1 MSFWIGIMA
10 NLVFPLRKKPA
21 YSYKNEGREFSAFRT
36 GSRLHAG
43 CDLLAPEGT
52 EVLAIDDG
60 TVIQGPYEFYDV
72 VYALEVKHD
81 SGIVVRYGEILQ
93 SVPRGI
99 SAGARVS
106 RGQVIGYVGLMTSG
120 SSMLHFEMYKG
131 TVNGALTTGS
141 GPYRRRSD
149 LMDPTAFLDSAP
161 LVSDAPPRP
170 LQPGEARANEHV
182 SSVLNLRSKPAIDA
196 SIVTAISP
204 GTVAKLVRSVTGG
217 SYTVDGTSHSDWLEL
232 QISGQAGFAAGYY
245 VEVGKDKGQ
254 QGDQTDL
261 IGTGRVNNHVT
272 STLNLRSEAN
282 SRSIVLASLSPG
294 MTVSVMAKVAGEAYL
309 AAGASHTDWYQLQ
322 SGNDKGF
329 VAEFYVDL
337 DSPEASQPTIK
348 ARGTVNSAV
357 SSSLNVR
364 ERPELQAPIL
374 FTLSPA
380 ESFEI
385 LESVTGEVYAGGRN
399 DWQHIRHQEGTGY
412 AAGFYIS
419 INQQDTPK
427 SRWDAVLANVP
438 TMGASATTA
447 SQDGLPPGIAASEA
461 MAQGDLQRIKLF
473 TNRFLTAAARFGIP
487 AALLAGTASRESR
500 ATNVLDEHGWSS
512 DGNGFGILQ
521 VDKNYHTIL
530 GSESPISQAHIEQAT
545 GILAANIDAVQ
556 AAHPDWDDAYILK
569 GAVAAYNAG
578 VSNVKT
584 INGMDIGTT
593 GDDYS
598 SDVIART
605 RYYLRHAE
613 LPMFRL

>member
-1 MSFWIGIMA
+1 MT
-10 NLVFPLRKKPA
+10 NLLFPLRKRPA
-21 YSYKNEGREFSAFRT
+21 YSYKDEGREFSAFRT

-60 TVIQGPYEFYDV
+60 TVIQGPYLFYDV
-72 VYALEVKHD
+72 VYALEVQHD
-81 SGIVVRYGEILQ
+81 CGFVVRYTEIQQ
-93 SVPRGI
+93 SLPRGI
-99 SAGARVS
+99 SPGARVS

-131 TVNGALTTGS
+131 TVNGELTTGS
-141 GPYRRRSD
+141 GPFRRRSD
-149 LMDPTAFLDSAP
+149 LMNPTSFLDTAS
-161 LVSDAPPRP
+161 LVAPPRP

-217 SYTVDGTSHSDWLEL
+217 SYTAEGTSRSDWLEL
-232 QISGQAGFAAGYY
+232 QTSGQAGFAAGYY
-245 VEVGKDKGQ
+245 VEVGKGRDQ
-254 QGDQTDL
+254 QGGQTDPL
-261 IGTGRVNNHVT
+261 GTGRVNNHVT

-309 AAGASHTDWYQLQ
+309 AAGASRTDWYQLQ
-322 SGNDKGF
+322 SGDDKGF
-329 VAEFYVDL
+329 VAGFYVDL
-337 DSPEASQPTIK
+337 DSPESSQPTIK

-385 LESVTGEVYAGGRN
+385 LESVMGEVYAGGRN
-399 DWQHIRHQEGTGY
+399 DWQHISHQDGTGY

-419 INQQDTPK
+419 INQHDTPK

-438 TMGASATTA
+438 TMGASAATA
-447 SQDGLPPGIAASEA
+447 SQDGLAPGIAASEA
-461 MAQGDLQRIKLF
+461 MAESDLQRIKLL

-487 AALLAGTASRESR
+487 AALLAATSGRECR
-500 ATNVLDEHGWSS
+500 AGNTLDEFGWG
-512 DGNGFGILQ
+512 DHGNGFGILQ
-521 VDKNYHTIL
+521 VDKNFHTIL

-545 GILAANIDAVQ
+545 GILAANIDAVE
-556 AAHPDWDDAYILK
+556 AAHPDWDDVYILK

-598 SDVIART
+598 SDVIARA
-605 RYYLRHAE
+605 RYYLRHAD

>member
-1 MSFWIGIMA
+1 MT
-10 NLVFPLRKKPA
+10 NLLFPLRKRPA
-21 YSYKNEGREFSAFRT
+21 SSYKDGSREFGAYRHVH
-36 GSRLHAG
+36 RLHAG

-52 EVLAIDDG
+52 EVLAIDNG
-60 TVIQGPYEFYDV
+60 TVIQGPYPFFDV
-72 VYALEVKHD
+72 VYAIEVQHD
-81 SGIVVRYGEILQ
+81 SGIVVRYTEIQQTLPQ
-93 SVPRGI
+93 GI

-131 TVNGALTTGS
+131 TVSGELTTGS

-149 LMDPTAFLDSAP
+149 LMDPTSFLDTAP
-161 LVSDAPPRP
+161 LVDNEAPPKP

-182 SSVLNLRSKPAIDA
+182 SSVLNLRSRPAIEA
-196 SIVTAISP
+196 SIVSTLSP
-204 GTVAKLVRSVTGG
+204 GTVAKLVRSVTGD
-217 SYTVDGTSHSDWLEL
+217 SYTAEGTSRSDWLEL
-232 QISGQAGFAAGYY
+232 QTSGQAGFAAGYY
-245 VEVGKDKGQ
+245 VEVGKDRGQ
-254 QGDQTDL
+254 QGGQADPL
-261 IGTGRVNNHVT
+261 GTGRVNNHVT

-282 SRSIVLASLSPG
+282 SRSIVVASLSPG
-294 MTVSVMAKVAGEAYL
+294 MTVSVMAKVAGESYL
-309 AAGASHTDWYQLQ
+309 AAGASRTDWFQLQ

-329 VAEFYVDL
+329 VAGFYVDL
-337 DSPEASQPTIK
+337 DSPVSSQPTIK

-385 LESVTGEVYAGGRN
+385 LESVTGEVYTGGRN
-399 DWQHIRHQEGTGY
+399 DWQHIRHQEGTGF

-419 INQQDTPK
+419 INQQNTPK
-427 SRWDAVLANVP
+427 SRWDAVLVNVP

-461 MAQGDLQRIKLF
+461 MAQSDLQRIKLF
-473 TNRFLTAAARFGIP
+473 TNRFLIAAARFGIP

-521 VDKNYHTIL
+521 VDKNFHTIL

-556 AAHPDWDDAYILK
+556 AAHPDWDDAYVLK
-569 GAVAAYNAG
+569 GAVAAYNFGA
-578 VSNVKT
+578 SNVKT
-584 INGMDIGTT
+584 INSMDIGTT

-598 SDVIART
+598 SDVIARAK
-605 RYYLRHAE
+605 YYLRHAE

>member
-1 MSFWIGIMA
+1 MTS
-10 NLVFPLRKKPA
+10 LLFPLRKRPA
-21 YSYKNEGREFSAFRT
+21 YSYKEGGREFGAYRSE
-36 GSRLHAG
+36 SRLHAG

-52 EVLAIDDG
+52 EVLAIDNG

-120 SSMLHFEMYKG
+120 SSMVHFEMYKG

-196 SIVTAISP
+196 SIVTSISP

-217 SYTVDGTSHSDWLEL
+217 SYTAEGTSRSDWLEL
-232 QISGQAGFAAGYY
+232 QTSGQAGFAAGYY
-245 VEVGKDKGQ
+245 VEVGKDRGQ
-254 QGDQTDL
+254 QGGQTDL

-309 AAGASHTDWYQLQ
+309 AAGASRTDWYQLQ
-322 SGNDKGF
+322 SGDDKGF
-329 VAEFYVDL
+329 VAGFYVDL
-337 DSPEASQPTIK
+337 DSPESSQPTIK

-399 DWQHIRHQEGTGY
+399 DWQHISHQDGTGY

-419 INQQDTPK
+419 INQQATPK
-427 SRWDAVLANVP
+427 SRWDAVLPNVP
-438 TMGASATTA
+438 TIGASAATA
-447 SQDGLPPGIAASEA
+447 SQDGLAPGIAASET
-461 MAQGDLQRIKLF
+461 MAQSDLQRIKLL

-487 AALLAGTASRESR
+487 AALLAATSSRESR
-500 ATNVLDEHGWSS
+500 AGNALDEFGWG
-512 DGNGFGILQ
+512 DHGNGFGILQ
-521 VDKNYHTIL
+521 VDKNSHTIL

-545 GILAANIDAVQ
+545 GILAANIDAVE
-556 AAHPDWDDAYILK
+556 AAHQDWDDVYILK

-598 SDVIART
+598 SDVIARA
-605 RYYLRHAE
+605 RYYLRHAD
-613 LPMFRL
+613 LPMFRP

>member
-1 MSFWIGIMA
+1 MTG
-10 NLVFPLRKKPA
+10 LLFPLRKRPA
-21 YSYKNEGREFSAFRT
+21 YSYKDGGREFGAYRHGT
-36 GSRLHAG
+36 RLHAG

-52 EVLAIDDG
+52 EVLAIDNG
-60 TVIQGPYEFYDV
+60 TVIQGPYLFFDV
-72 VYALEVKHD
+72 VYAIEVQHD
-81 SGIVVRYGEILQ
+81 SGMVVRYTEIQQTL
-93 SVPRGI
+93 PRGI
-99 SAGARVS
+99 IAGARVS

-131 TVNGALTTGS
+131 TVNGELTTGS

-149 LMDPTAFLDSAP
+149 LMDPTSFLDTAP
-161 LVSDAPPRP
+161 LGPVAPPRP
-170 LQPGEARANEHV
+170 LKPGEARANEHV
-182 SSVLNLRSKPAIDA
+182 LTVLNLRSKPAIEA
-196 SIVTAISP
+196 SIVTTLSP
-204 GTVAKLVRSVTGG
+204 GTVAKLVRSVTGD
-217 SYTVDGTSHSDWLEL
+217 SYTAEGTSRSDWLEL
-232 QISGQAGFAAGYY
+232 QTSGQAGFAAGYY
-245 VEVGKDKGQ
+245 VEVGKDSGQ
-254 QGDQTDL
+254 QGGQADSL
-261 IGTGRVNNHVT
+261 GIGRVNNHVT

-282 SRSIVLASLSPG
+282 SRSIVVASLSPG
-294 MTVSVMAKVAGEAYL
+294 MTVSVMAKVAGESYL
-309 AAGASHTDWYQLQ
+309 AEGASHTHWYQLQ

-329 VAEFYVDL
+329 VAGFYVDL
-337 DSPEASQPTIK
+337 DSPESSQPTIK
-348 ARGTVNSAV
+348 ALGTVNSAV

-419 INQQDTPK
+419 INHQDTPK
-427 SRWDAVLANVP
+427 SKWDAVLANVP

-461 MAQGDLQRIKLF
+461 MAQGDLQRIKLH

-500 ATNVLDEHGWSS
+500 ASNVLDEHGWSS

-521 VDKNYHTIL
+521 VDKNFHTIL

-556 AAHPDWDDAYILK
+556 AAHPDWDDVYVLK
-569 GAVAAYNAG
+569 GAVAAYNFGA
-578 VSNVKT
+578 SNVKT
-584 INGMDIGTT
+584 INSMDIGTT

-598 SDVIART
+598 SDVIARA

>member
-1 MSFWIGIMA
+1 MTG
-10 NLVFPLRKKPA
+10 LLFPLRKRPA
-21 YSYKNEGREFSAFRT
+21 YSYKDGGREFGAYRT
-36 GSRLHAG
+36 ESRLHAG

-52 EVLAIDDG
+52 EVLAIDNG
-60 TVIQGPYEFYDV
+60 IVIQGPYKFYDV

-131 TVNGALTTGS
+131 TVNGELTTGS

-149 LMDPTAFLDSAP
+149 LMDPTSFLDTAP
-161 LVSDAPPRP
+161 LGPVAPPRP
-170 LQPGEARANEHV
+170 LKPGEARANEHV
-182 SSVLNLRSKPAIDA
+182 LTVLNLRSKPAIEA
-196 SIVTAISP
+196 SIVTTLSP
-204 GTVAKLVRSVTGG
+204 GTVAKLVRSVTGD
-217 SYTVDGTSHSDWLEL
+217 SYTAEGTSRSDWLEL
-232 QISGQAGFAAGYY
+232 QTSGQAGFAAGYY
-245 VEVGKDKGQ
+245 VEVGKDSGQ
-254 QGDQTDL
+254 QGGQADSL
-261 IGTGRVNNHVT
+261 GTGRVNNHVT
-272 STLNLRSEAN
+272 STLNLRTEAN
-282 SRSIVLASLSPG
+282 SRSIVVASLSPG
-294 MTVSVMAKVAGEAYL
+294 MTVSVMAKVDGESYL
-309 AAGASHTDWYQLQ
+309 AEGTSYTHWYQLQ

-329 VAEFYVDL
+329 VAGFYVDL
-337 DSPEASQPTIK
+337 DSPESSQSTIK

-385 LESVTGEVYAGGRN
+385 LESVKGEVYAGGRN

-461 MAQGDLQRIKLF
+461 MAQSDLQRIKLL
-473 TNRFLTAAARFGIP
+473 TNQLLTAAARFGIP
-487 AALLAGTASRESR
+487 AALLAGLLSRETR
-500 ATNVLDEHGWSS
+500 GGKVLDESGWG
-512 DGNGFGILQ
+512 DFGNGFGILQ
-521 VDKNYHTIL
+521 VDKNVHTIL
-530 GSESPISQAHIEQAT
+530 GIESPTSQAHIEQAT

-556 AAHPDWDDAYILK
+556 AAHPDWDDVYVLK
-569 GAVAAYNAG
+569 GAVAAYNFGA
-578 VSNVKT
+578 SNVKT
-584 INGMDIGTT
+584 INSMDIGTT

-598 SDVIART
+598 SDVIARA